1 MGRLLEGRVI
11 ECRGIKGLKGSD
23 RIGGIKWDWELEG
36 RVEERTWK
44 GKPNTETL

>member
-1 MGRLLEGRVI
+1 MI

-44 GKPNTETL
+44 GKPNIETL